1 MPGDGAVLA
10 PLEVRQ
16 ARGRVWCLVVMAPLE
31 VPQGQVSAVARSR
44 EELLVFQMSYVIG
57 DVQDDQGVP
66 TSDDGVVLF
75 RGRQYKVDNNKVLKM

>member
-1 MPGDGAVLA
+1 
-10 PLEVRQ
+10 LEVRQ

>member
-1 MPGDGAVLA
+1 MRRRPGVEVPGDGAVLA

-44 EELLVFQMSYVIG
+44 EELLLFWRLSSESG
-57 DVQDDQGVP
+57 FWRDPDQ
-66 TSDDGVVLF
+66 
-75 RGRQYKVDNNKVLKM
+75 